1 VTVLLNSSEV
11 GQPNSSEVGQPNELG
26 SGGVLVLRQGAG
38 GLPGQAEAGDRFGSS
53 VTGGSEFSADGN
65 RFDGDAEPDVA
76 VGAGAGA
83 VSIIYSYQYFEHERL
98 LWQGHAGIGGT
109 AEPGD
114 AFGAAVA

>member
-1 VTVLLNSSEV
+1 
-11 GQPNSSEVGQPNELG
+11 
-26 SGGVLVLRQGAG
+26 
-38 GLPGQAEAGDRFGSS
+38 
-53 VTGGSEFSADGN
+53 
-65 RFDGDAEPDVA
+65 VA
-76 VGAGAGA
+76 VGAPAETVGSAAGAGAGA

>member
-1 VTVLLNSSEV
+1 M
-11 GQPNSSEVGQPNELG
+11 
-26 SGGVLVLRQGAG
+26 
-38 GLPGQAEAGDRFGSS
+38 
-53 VTGGSEFSADGN
+53 
-65 RFDGDAEPDVA
+65 A
-76 VGAGAGA
+76 VGAPAETVGSAAGAGA